1 MPLTVPSRANMFNA
15 NYDVVGE
22 YKTDDD
28 RRPFFVAED
37 STTMILPGEP
47 VLIEEGGD
55 QYLYMAQGP
64 ILPGKTGYL
73 VKRFTAS
80 FPCDLSATVEE
91 GTEIWWDPADD
102 TGSAVGTA
110 VLEGD
115 ATNAFRLGVATY
127 AYDGHTNPT
136 LGANDLPVCG
146 TTDSTRIY
154 VRSLDG
160 VCLGIGTYEY
170 AAS

>member
-15 NYDVVGE
+15 SYYIIGE

-28 RRPFFVAED
+28 RRPYFVPED
-37 STTMILPGEP
+37 ATTMILPGEP

-55 QYLYMAQGP
+55 QYLFMAQGP

-73 VKRFTAS
+73 VRRFTAS
-80 FPCDLSATVEE
+80 FPCDLSETVVE
-91 GTEIWWDPADD
+91 GTEIYWDPADT
-102 TGSAVGTA
+102 TGSTVGTA
-110 VLEGD
+110 KIAGD
-115 ATNAFRLGVATY
+115 VTNGFRLGVATY
-127 AYDGHTNPT
+127 PYDGHTNPT
-136 LGANDLPVCG
+136 LDGSDNVICG

-160 VCLGIGTYEY
+160 VCPGLGTYEY
-170 AAS
+170 GAS